1 MLEPLRDILA
11 GASCTGSGY
20 VLRRSALKDIGGLP
34 LVDVGEDIMLSYL
47 LHGAGWGVCYVKEE
61 IQLGLAPE
69 TYEAYIKQRMRWVRA
84 SI

>member
-1 MLEPLRDILA
+1 M
-11 GASCTGSGY
+11 
-20 VLRRSALKDIGGLP
+20 
-34 LVDVGEDIMLSYL
+34 DVGEDIMLSYL